1 MSTRGA
7 TGTDQIVGARI
18 TALRKAKGLSQTA
31 LGTALG
37 VTFQQVQKYEK
48 GLNRVGAGR
57 IQVIAKFFDVPVAML
72 FGDDKEANQQ
82 PIAFEFLNIPGAVEL
97 LKAFAAIEDV
107 QLRRDVLTLARTV
120 ARMRAQPAV
129 EDADNQDQETKN
141 PPWIAPGG

>member
-1 MSTRGA
+1 
-7 TGTDQIVGARI
+7 
-18 TALRKAKGLSQTA
+18 
-31 LGTALG
+31 
-37 VTFQQVQKYEK
+37 
-48 GLNRVGAGR
+48 VGAGR